1 MIYGLRASLILV
13 INCCHITTLSH
24 IKGEIYDKQNIKLG
38 FTKSKAYGLC
48 GIILSTALFS
58 LMAGTVSADEVTAPQ
73 PATETVAPA
82 ATAAPTT
89 ETAAPATETAAPATE
104 TPAATEATT
113 KAAEETPTINK
124 AATEVTKD
132 GTTIS
137 VKNPE
142 VDMHFEK
149 SDAGNG
155 TGKYNN
161 FKVEYKD
168 IQFPD
173 SMTINEGDKVVF
185 TMPEEVSFR
194 TDFDFDV
201 KNPADETIGHANA
214 SVKEGTVTTVFNDY
228 FSKHP
233 LNKEMS
239 MTFDAKWTEK
249 VTSGEVT
256 RPNFNGTV
264 KEVNVDPEPELDPG
278 TEKFSKWGSQAE
290 EDAQTLKWTI
300 RFNLAKDKLEN
311 IILKD
316 RWSSNQEYV
325 DGSLELRTVEDVKTW
340 TGDVSAQE
348 YLNAFH
354 VMNGGFD
361 LKLKTLQKLM
371 YINYR
376 TRLKTPVK
384 ESTDPVNAA
393 WLTVNAGDKLAD
405 NYRAHISLAG
415 GKGRASGEAEEI
427 PTPEPEEP
435 NTPTDPKEETPKETP
450 KEEEKPKETP
460 KETPKEEEKP
470 KETPKEE
477 EKPKEDKPKD
487 EEKPKEDKPKDEE
500 KPKEDKPKDEEK
512 PKEDKPK
519 EDEKPKEDKPQ
530 PEPEPQPEP
539 QPQPRQ
545 VPVPV
550 PKPDLRRRE
559 VPKDEPR
566 KQEVTKEVPTPENK
580 KSENSESKEIKSIG
594 KIVNHRLRSLPKTG
608 TVLSATLSVL
618 GVIGMIIG
626 LKMKRS
632 TEE

>member
-1 MIYGLRASLILV
+1 MT
-13 INCCHITTLSH
+13 N
-24 IKGEIYDKQNIKLG
+24 KNIKLG

-58 LMAGTVSADEVTAPQ
+58 LMAGTVSADEVTATQ
-73 PATETVAPA
+73 PATETVA
-82 ATAAPTT
+82 TASTT
-89 ETAAPATETAAPATE
+89 E
-104 TPAATEATT
+104 PAATETT
-113 KAAEETPTINK
+113 TAAKTEETPTINK

-168 IQFPD
+168 IKFPD

-239 MTFDAKWTEK
+239 MTFDAKWTEA

-264 KEVNVDPEPELDPG
+264 KEVHVDAEPELDPG

-348 YLNAFH
+348 YLDAFH

-470 KETPKEE
+470 KETPKET
-477 EKPKEDKPKD
+477 PKD
-487 EEKPKEDKPKDEE
+487 EEKPKEDKPKEDKPKED

-519 EDEKPKEDKPQ
+519 EDEKPKEDKPKEDEKPKEDKPQ
-530 PEPEPQPEP
+530 PQPEPQPEP
-539 QPQPRQ
+539 QPQPR
-545 VPVPV
+545 PVPV

-608 TVLSATLSVL
+608 TVLSATLSIL
-618 GVIGMIIG
+618 GVIGMIVGI
-626 LKMKRS
+626 KMKRS

>member
-1 MIYGLRASLILV
+1 MT
-13 INCCHITTLSH
+13 N
-24 IKGEIYDKQNIKLG
+24 KNIKLG

-73 PATETVAPA
+73 PATETVATA
-82 ATAAPTT
+82 ATAEPAVT
-89 ETAAPATETAAPATE
+89 ETTTAART
-104 TPAATEATT
+104 
-113 KAAEETPTINK
+113 EETPTINK

-168 IQFPD
+168 IKFPD

-239 MTFDAKWTEK
+239 MTFDAKWTEA

-264 KEVNVDPEPELDPG
+264 KEVHVDAEPELDPG

-325 DGSLELRTVEDVKTW
+325 DGSLEIRTVEDVKTW

-348 YLNAFH
+348 YLDAFH

-435 NTPTDPKEETPKETP
+435 NTPTDPKEE
-450 KEEEKPKETP
+450 EKPKETP

-470 KETPKEE
+470 KEKPKETPKEDE
-477 EKPKEDKPKD
+477 NPKEDT
-487 EEKPKEDKPKDEE
+487 PKDEE

-519 EDEKPKEDKPQ
+519 EDKPKEEKPKEEKPKDEEKPKEDKPKEDEKPKEDKPKEDEKPKEDKPQ
-530 PEPEPQPEP
+530 PQPEPQPEP
-539 QPQPRQ
+539 QPQPR
-545 VPVPV
+545 PVPV

-566 KQEVTKEVPTPENK
+566 KQEVTKEVPTSENK

-608 TVLSATLSVL
+608 TVLSATLSIL
-618 GVIGMIIG
+618 GVIGMIVGI
-626 LKMKRS
+626 KMKRS

>member
-1 MIYGLRASLILV
+1 M
-13 INCCHITTLSH
+13 T
-24 IKGEIYDKQNIKLG
+24 KNIKLG

-73 PATETVAPA
+73 PATETVATA
-82 ATAAPTT
+82 ATT
-89 ETAAPATETAAPATE
+89 E
-104 TPAATEATT
+104 PAATETT
-113 KAAEETPTINK
+113 TAAKTEETPTIDK

-137 VKNPE
+137 VKNPD

-316 RWSSNQEYV
+316 RWTANQEYV

-348 YLNAFH
+348 YLDAFH

-460 KETPKEEEKP
+460 KETPKEDEKPKETPKETPKEEEKP

-477 EKPKEDKPKD
+477 EKPKETPKETPKD
-487 EEKPKEDKPKDEE
+487 EEKPKEDKPKEDKPKDEE
-500 KPKEDKPKDEEK
+500 KPKKDKPKDEEK

-530 PEPEPQPEP
+530 PQPEPQPEP
-539 QPQPRQ
+539 QPQPR
-545 VPVPV
+545 PVPV

>member
-1 MIYGLRASLILV
+1 M
-13 INCCHITTLSH
+13 T
-24 IKGEIYDKQNIKLG
+24 KNIKLG

-58 LMAGTVSADEVTAPQ
+58 LMAGTVSADEVTATQ

-82 ATAAPTT
+82 ATA
-89 ETAAPATETAAPATE
+89 E
-104 TPAATEATT
+104 PAATETT
-113 KAAEETPTINK
+113 TAAKTEETPTINN

-477 EKPKEDKPKD
+477 EKPKETPKETPKD
-487 EEKPKEDKPKDEE
+487 EEKPKEDKPKEDKPKED

-530 PEPEPQPEP
+530 PQPEPQPEP
-539 QPQPRQ
+539 QPQPR
-545 VPVPV
+545 PVPV

>member
-1 MIYGLRASLILV
+1 M
-13 INCCHITTLSH
+13 T
-24 IKGEIYDKQNIKLG
+24 KNIKLG

-73 PATETVAPA
+73 PATETVATA
-82 ATAAPTT
+82 ATT
-89 ETAAPATETAAPATE
+89 E
-104 TPAATEATT
+104 PAATETTTATKT
-113 KAAEETPTINK
+113 EETPTINK

-168 IQFPD
+168 IKFPD

-325 DGSLELRTVEDVKTW
+325 DGSLEIRTVEDVKTW

-460 KETPKEEEKP
+460 KEEEKP
-470 KETPKEE
+470 KETPKET
-477 EKPKEDKPKD
+477 
-487 EEKPKEDKPKDEE
+487 
-500 KPKEDKPKDEEK
+500 PKDEEK

-519 EDEKPKEDKPQ
+519 EDEKPKEDKPKEDEKPKEDKPQ
-530 PEPEPQPEP
+530 PQPEP
-539 QPQPRQ
+539 QPESQPQPR
-545 VPVPV
+545 PVPV

-626 LKMKRS
+626 IKMKRS